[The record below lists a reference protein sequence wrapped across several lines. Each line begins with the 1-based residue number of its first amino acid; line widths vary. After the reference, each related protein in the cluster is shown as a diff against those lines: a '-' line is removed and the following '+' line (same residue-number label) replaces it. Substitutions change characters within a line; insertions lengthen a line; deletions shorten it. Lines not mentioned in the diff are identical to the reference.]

1 MLGRD
6 AIKTVISKLKLSL
19 TFADDLALNAE
30 YMKVVAIQVNYLRE
44 QSPKTGFHLRK
55 LNT

>member
-19 TFADDLALNAE
+19 TFADDLALNAK